1 MTEIMNP
8 SINDSSGSWG
18 LAETIEYESSNL
30 FNLKI
35 DLNMANFYLDEIKAQ
50 IVIMESFDS
59 QWEGAAK
66 DAYVDLKT
74 LLQKYCND
82 YQVSVQNLKACVSG
96 LDTLINDI
104 PSADVIKE
112 IDNA

>member
-1 MTEIMNP
+1 MGRE
-8 SINDSSGSWG
+8 SK
-18 LAETIEYESSNL
+18 ET
-30 FNLKI
+30 
-35 DLNMANFYLDEIKAQ
+35 
-50 IVIMESFDS
+50 
-59 QWEGAAK
+59 
-66 DAYVDLKT
+66 YVDLKT
-74 LLQKYCND
+74 ILKRYCND

>member
-1 MTEIMNP
+1 MEEIIP
-8 SINDSSGSWG
+8 TSINDSSGSWG
-18 LAETIEYESSNL
+18 SAETIEYESSNIYNIEADL
-30 FNLKI
+30 DQADSYLEEVKI
-35 DLNMANFYLDEIKAQ
+35 Q
-50 IVIMESFDS
+50 IENMESFDS
-59 QWEGAAK
+59 QWEGKAK
-66 DAYVDLKT
+66 ETYVDLKT
-74 LLQKYCND
+74 ILKRYCND